1 MGVPGL
7 FSYLRKYNKNGDAQS
22 TIKSKLPNP
31 SEAVHLYLDFNG
43 AIYQVIKPE
52 ITTEETLII
61 HICAYLDNLVSI
73 YDTQVYDPVSDSF
86 GVVECS
92 VKKLFIAI
100 DGVPPRAKMEQQR
113 QRRFHSVCRRDKTA
127 KIDAKY
133 GTEYDKSSQNM
144 HLDTNMITPGTVFM
158 EKLRKALAAHIDQTE
173 KYRCM
178 EVVFSDWACPGE
190 GEHKI
195 FAHMRETPPPAEG
208 IKNIIYGLDGD
219 LIMLSLASRVPNL
232 YLVREAYEYGQYA
245 FEHEGFPYL
254 FMDVNCLKVAL
265 VRECANKRLAPME
278 SITPFEIARFIDDYV
293 VLMMLLGNDFMPKIP
308 WIGIRQNGGEILL
321 SAYFET
327 QNGIEN
333 NVNGYVDDNPLTS
346 KSNLVR
352 DEAACEAKW
361 LFNRSTGRIN
371 MLMLRDVF
379 SNLARRENGLVI
391 KYMEERQRKH
401 IPIPR
406 ESTERERQQIMM
418 DFLPLQYLEIE
429 SDIRPRTQGWRQRYY
444 AICHET
450 HATDANISKICDA
463 YLRTLIWNANYYIGR
478 LLSWDWYF
486 PYHYPPTLADVSQ
499 HIMEMKSHSHIQW
512 PASQPVGP
520 HTLLLMVLPEYSA
533 GLMAGS
539 VASAVRAGD
548 GQLSVFF
555 PKSYEINLALHTRYY
570 ECTPKIPKISVKFAD
585 AFVAKCKL
593 TDAEKERSRPGEL
606 RTWPTVDQAN

>member
-7 FSYLRKYNKNGDAQS
+7 FSYLRKYNKNGDEHS

-31 SEAVHLYLDFNG
+31 HEDVHLYLDFNG

-52 ITTEETLII
+52 ITTEDILII
-61 HICAYLDNLVSI
+61 HICGYLDNLVSI
-73 YDTQVYDPVSDSF
+73 YDRVAEDSD
-86 GVVECS
+86 GQRECA

-133 GTEYDKSSQNM
+133 GTEYDKSSQNT

-158 EKLRKALAAHIDQTE
+158 EKLRQALAKHITDTD
-173 KYRCM
+173 KYRGM
-178 EVVFSDWACPGE
+178 EVIFSDWACPGE

-208 IKNIIYGLDGD
+208 VKNIIYGLDGD

-245 FEHEGFPYL
+245 FEHEGFSYL

-265 VRECANKRLAPME
+265 IRECARKRLSPME

-293 VLMMLLGNDFMPKIP
+293 VLMMMLGNDFMPKIP

-321 SAYFET
+321 STYFEI

-333 NVNGYVDDNPLTS
+333 NVENYLDEDPLTS

-371 MLMLRDVF
+371 MLMLRDIL
-379 SNLARRENGLVI
+379 SNLARRENKLVI
-391 KYMEERQRKH
+391 DYMEDRQRKH
-401 IPIPR
+401 IPVPKDA
-406 ESTERERQQIMM
+406 TERERQQILV

-429 SDIRPRTQGWRQRYY
+429 KDIRPRAPGWRQRYY
-444 AICHET
+444 SICHEMP
-450 HATDANISKICDA
+450 ATDANIGKICDA
-463 YLRTLIWNANYYIGR
+463 YLRTLVWNANYYIGR
-478 LLSWDWYF
+478 LLSWDWYY
-486 PYHYPPTLADVSQ
+486 PYHYPPTLADVSN
-499 HIMEMKSHSHIQW
+499 HIAEMKTHSHIKWQ
-512 PASQPVGP
+512 ASDPVDA

-533 GLMAGS
+533 GLMA
-539 VASAVRAGD
+539 ASIGAAVKSGD

-555 PKSYEINLALHTRYY
+555 PKSYEINLALHSRYY
-570 ECTPKIPKISVKFAD
+570 ECTPKIPKINVRFAESFVKQ
-585 AFVAKCKL
+585 CKL
-593 TDAEKERSRPGEL
+593 TIAEMERAKMG
-606 RTWPTVDQAN
+606 TQKVWPIGS